1 MKRILITADT
11 VCGGVAVPAWSV
23 VDASDHDA
31 HVLLSIGKAQLA
43 PEDIEDVEPE
53 APSRPRGRPRKASA

>member
-23 VDASDHDA
+23 VDASDSDA

-43 PEDIEDVEPE
+43 PEDIEDVDQG
-53 APSRPRGRPRKASA
+53 APSRPRRSRKAAA

>member
-23 VDASDHDA
+23 VDASDSDA
-31 HVLLSIGKAQLA
+31 HVLVSIGKARIA
-43 PEDIEDVEPE
+43 PEDIEDVEPRR
-53 APSRPRGRPRKASA
+53 ARARKATS